1 MNYYQ
6 LYPSDEP
13 VIQTL
18 ATVIKFYG
26 WSQISIITEV
36 ENKFLEVTNI
46 FQCIISILSCI
57 RSILFTYIDKFHKQY
72 IIIFNVYVCSDINYL
87 TKISAM

>member
-18 ATVIKFYG
+18 VTVIKFYG
-26 WSQISIITEV
+26 WSRISIITEE
-36 ENKFLEVTNI
+36 ENKFLEVIKI
-46 FQCIISILSCI
+46 FQYIVPILNYT
-57 RSILFTYIDKFHKQY
+57 RS
-72 IIIFNVYVCSDINYL
+72 N
-87 TKISAM
+87 